1 MTKVMISEKQV
12 VRIQEFMLNYI
23 GISVQ
28 EKKLSHD
35 EVVSILI
42 EKGIP
47 IPKKVSFNVIN
58 KEALLKGD
66 YVLVK
71 DKNCQILA
79 YQNPMSFYSNALLFE
94 LRSKFN
100 LEKVKKARR
109 KFLEE
114 NGYIETKYGVIDQW
128 EEEINIDVTEH
139 VNRQKQFVMCQN
151 KSFRK

>member
-71 DKNCQILA
+71 DKNCQIL
-79 YQNPMSFYSNALLFE
+79 
-94 LRSKFN
+94 
-100 LEKVKKARR
+100 
-109 KFLEE
+109 
-114 NGYIETKYGVIDQW
+114 
-128 EEEINIDVTEH
+128 EIGRAH
-139 VNRQKQFVMCQN
+139 V
-151 KSFRK
+151 